1 MSPNERIQKAIN
13 SCNNALDK
21 LDNNNKRLSIG
32 DLDHAKE
39 YVMAAIH
46 LLIAEIEQEEGEF

>member
-1 MSPNERIQKAIN
+1 MSPETRIQKAII
-13 SCNNALDK
+13 SCQRALDK
-21 LDNNNKRLSIG
+21 LDDDSKRLAIG

-46 LLIAEIEQEEGEF
+46 LLIAQVEEEEGKF